1 MNEDIING
9 NSSGGAF
16 CPSCERFIG
25 PADVCPF
32 CDCDSARK
40 PVYRFLTRGSV
51 LLAVAGLFFLYMMAA
66 HSEVP
71 AIRIS
76 DITPMM
82 NFGLVRIS
90 GIVEKEPFIAKRK
103 GKVESVSFH
112 VVDGSGQ
119 VRVVAYDSVA
129 QALVE
134 RNLAP
139 ERKSQVDIAGNLNIS
154 ADGNVKLILRS
165 ADEIRIGERVK

>member
-40 PVYRFLTRGSV
+40 PVYRFLMRGSV
-51 LLAVAGLFFLYMMAA
+51 LLAVAGLFFLYLMAA

-76 DITPMM
+76 EITPMM

-90 GIVEKEPFIAKRK
+90 GLVEKEAFVGRRK

-112 VVDGSGQ
+112 VADGSGQ
-119 VRVVAYDSVA
+119 VRVVAYGAVA

-139 ERKSQVDIAGNLNIS
+139 ERKAPVDITGSLNFS
-154 ADGNVKLILRS
+154 ADGNSKLILRS
-165 ADEIRIGERVK
+165 ADEMKIGERAK